1 MGAIF
6 SKPKIPPSA
15 FPPPPPPPPPDP
27 VIKPAATPAA
37 AAVQEQTRTI
47 EAAKAKKGYRSTIM
61 TRTPTIGGSSGGGI
75 RTGGL
80 GLLEPAPVAKK
91 RLLGQ

>member
-6 SKPKIPPSA
+6 SKPKTA

-27 VIKPAATPAA
+27 VIKPAATP

-61 TRTPTIGGSSGGGI
+61 TRTPAIGGSSGGGI

-80 GLLEPAPVAKK
+80 GLLESAPVAKK
-91 RLLGQ
+91 TLLGQ

>member
-27 VIKPAATPAA
+27 VIAP

-61 TRTPTIGGSSGGGI
+61 TRTPAIGGSSGGGI

-80 GLLEPAPVAKK
+80 GLLESAPVAKK
-91 RLLGQ
+91 TLLGQ

>member
-6 SKPKIPPSA
+6 SKPKTA

-27 VIKPAATPAA
+27 VIAP

-61 TRTPTIGGSSGGGI
+61 TRTPAIGGSSGGGI

-80 GLLEPAPVAKK
+80 GLLESAPVAKK
-91 RLLGQ
+91 TLLGQ

>member
-6 SKPKIPPSA
+6 SKPKTA

-27 VIKPAATPAA
+27 VIAP

-61 TRTPTIGGSSGGGI
+61 TRTPAIGGSSGGGI

-80 GLLEPAPVAKK
+80 GLLESAPVAKK
-91 RLLGQ
+91 TLLGH

>member
-1 MGAIF
+1 MAAIF

-37 AAVQEQTRTI
+37 VQEQTRTI

-61 TRTPTIGGSSGGGI
+61 TRTPAIGGSSGGGI

-80 GLLEPAPVAKK
+80 GLLESAPVAKK

>member
-27 VIKPAATPAA
+27 VIEP

-61 TRTPTIGGSSGGGI
+61 TRTPAIGGSSGGGI

-80 GLLEPAPVAKK
+80 GLLESAPVAKK
-91 RLLGQ
+91 ALLGQ

>member
-27 VIKPAATPAA
+27 VIAP

-61 TRTPTIGGSSGGGI
+61 TRTAIGGSSGGGI

-80 GLLEPAPVAKK
+80 GLLESAPVAKK
-91 RLLGQ
+91 TLLGQ

>member
-6 SKPKIPPSA
+6 SKPKTA

-27 VIKPAATPAA
+27 VIAP

-61 TRTPTIGGSSGGGI
+61 TRTPAIGGSSGGGI

-80 GLLEPAPVAKK
+80 GLLESAPVAKK
-91 RLLGQ
+91 ALLGQ

>member
-6 SKPKIPPSA
+6 SKPKTA

-27 VIKPAATPAA
+27 VIAP

-61 TRTPTIGGSSGGGI
+61 TRTPAIGGSSGRGI

-80 GLLEPAPVAKK
+80 GLLESAPVAKK
-91 RLLGQ
+91 ALLGQ

>member
-1 MGAIF
+1 MAAIF

-27 VIKPAATPAA
+27 VIAP

-61 TRTPTIGGSSGGGI
+61 TRTPAIGGSSGGGI

-80 GLLEPAPVAKK
+80 GLLESAPVAKK